1 MRIALALLLVL
12 SVALP
17 ADAVIYRWVDENGS
31 VNFDDDL
38 ERVPVDQRPEMK
50 VFAVKKPPAPS
61 ADDSPDAGPRQAAF
75 ARRVARDLGLQKST
89 TQDPVSVLQV
99 VGIYP
104 SVGWHPAGP
113 LTLAIV
119 DEVVATTVA
128 AARAHRL
135 RHTAASAEAT
145 VLAAAKGLGLDVP
158 PPAVVPE
165 PPPPP
170 PEPAPIVVAPNII
183 VEAAATAP
191 VIVQQA
197 YPASYAPGWYPNVT
211 DGILF
216 RPSLRASR
224 PPPTA
229 RIPPITNPVGRL
241 RLPVIKPLQVRPF
254 QRPPR

>member
-1 MRIALALLLVL
+1 MRTTLALLLVL

-38 ERVPVDQRPEMK
+38 ERVPVDQRPDMK
-50 VFAVKKPPAPS
+50 VFAVKTPPTAP
-61 ADDSPDAGPRQAAF
+61 AEDTAAEGPRQAAF

-135 RHTAASAEAT
+135 RHTAATAEAT
-145 VLAAAKGLGLDVP
+145 VLAVARGLGLDVP
-158 PPAVVPE
+158 PPTVVPD

-170 PEPAPIVVAPNII
+170 PEPVPIVVAPNII
-183 VEAAATAP
+183 VEAAASAP
-191 VIVQQA
+191 VIVQQP
-197 YPASYAPGWYPNVT
+197 YPASYAPGWYPNVAN
-211 DGILF
+211 GVLF
-216 RPSLRASR
+216 RPSQRASR

-241 RLPVIKPLQVRPF
+241 RLPVIQPLRVRPF